1 MFVNVCIKI
10 FSNLVVSWNKF
21 LSWNKILFKSVK
33 FFKFSCNS
41 YPKINFYSQRQHSL
55 PFYYTTYYSILYYT
69 ILYYTMLYILYYA
82 MLCYAML
89 CYTILYY
96 TIYYI
101 LYTIYTYICNYYQRQ
116 HKKCLFSKTWNRSL
130 K

>member
-1 MFVNVCIKI
+1 MFVYKLCLYTNVCIKI
-10 FSNLVVSWNKF
+10 FSNLVVPWNRF

-69 ILYYTMLYILYYA
+69 ILYYTILYYTMLYILYYA

-89 CYTILYY
+89 YYTILYY
-96 TIYYI
+96 ILYIIYYI
-101 LYTIYTYICNYYQRQ
+101 HLYLQ
-116 HKKCLFSKTWNRSL
+116 LLPKTT
-130 K
+130 